1 VQACPTAIAAL
12 LKHATQLLVL
22 AANVGA
28 ADAAES
34 RRLMHKLA
42 DLGHDDAAYLL
53 WYAYQMGDCRGL
65 DGVDLRAAA
74 PWFHKAI
81 ELESEAAVAQMTEW
95 GVKSKEGDNQSQ
107 LYLGLMHASK
117 GRYEDAIAMWKK
129 ALKNGAID
137 AGVFLG
143 ECYERG
149 EGVSQNVETA
159 VDHFVKAAGN
169 GSELARAK
177 FEALGYTVTRTPVSA
192 EST

>member
-1 VQACPTAIAAL
+1 
-12 LKHATQLLVL
+12 
-22 AANVGA
+22 
-28 ADAAES
+28 
-34 RRLMHKLA
+34 MHKLA
-42 DLGHDDAAYLL
+42 DLGHGDAAYLL

-107 LYLGLMHASK
+107 LYLGLMHGSK
-117 GRYEDAIAMWKK
+117 EWHEDAIAIWKK

-149 EGVSQNVETA
+149 EGVAQNIETA
-159 VDHFVKAAGN
+159 NELYVKSAGHGYKPAEAKLVAAT
-169 GSELARAK
+169 AK
-177 FEALGYTVTRTPVSA
+177 AFESAL
-192 EST
+192 